1 MGKCVLVFDKS
12 NPASVSLT
20 EKSHRGECDINKI
33 VARAEKSRLFP
44 MPTTAPVFADISG
57 VDFEQALIVV
67 TNAEA
72 AFKKLPLE
80 VRRRFENNIPALLDF
95 ISDEKNYD
103 EAVRLGLVPKKEKEQ
118 PASSVPAGAAAAAA
132 A

>member
-44 MPTTAPVFADISG
+44 MPTSAPVFAYLS
-57 VDFEQALIVV
+57 
-67 TNAEA
+67 
-72 AFKKLPLE
+72 
-80 VRRRFENNIPALLDF
+80 
-95 ISDEKNYD
+95 
-103 EAVRLGLVPKKEKEQ
+103 
-118 PASSVPAGAAAAAA
+118 
-132 A
+132 